1 MNLLGLSPVW
11 AAGLLVAVAAAVI
24 GLYLLKPAPRRIVIA
39 STLIWERVLHRKRRD
54 TERWRWW
61 LSVLLS
67 LLIAMLIAFA
77 IARPD
82 TGPGGIDAKRITIVV
97 DNSPTMRALRSDG
110 RTRLEQAVEE
120 ARQLIAAGGAAGR
133 TQVVDTMGTLG
144 APAFEDRRRALAELD
159 RIGAD
164 VRGKP
169 RFPEAVRADAT
180 ADAAR
185 IVFITDGVAELDV
198 PKGVEV
204 VSVFEPA
211 ANVGLTAFDVRA
223 LPGDPRRYEAFV
235 AVANAGA
242 VPQQVA
248 VAVAGAGRAPV
259 ERVLDVKA
267 RDTRTLTVTLPDF
280 VGGPVRASV
289 RADGDAFALDDEA
302 YAFLPVT
309 KVAKVALVT
318 PGNRAL
324 EQALRLDPRVV
335 LTILTPQQYA
345 SRAGFDAY
353 VFDRFAPPA
362 APAAPVLLIRPSPRA
377 WLPPIGAMRTSP
389 LVESWL
395 DGHPVLDNV
404 SLRDVQIER
413 SATFRTDEKQAI
425 ALARDSGGAAMI
437 VASAAPPRWIAT
449 GFAIEDSNFAAQASF
464 PMFVV
469 NALAWLLDEPPAIPR
484 PLGLASVPIARA
496 RIVGPGGY
504 QKDTRFVPD
513 ATLFDADVPGVYAA
527 EGESGRLRIV
537 ANALDPAVTAV
548 NASRLAPRRTAATDA
563 LTPAGAPEPWVVLLL
578 VAILLMSFE
587 WWTYHRRLTV

>member
-1 MNLLGLSPVW
+1 VNLLGLSPVW
-11 AAGLLVAVAAAVI
+11 AAVLLIAVAAAVI

-54 TERWRWW
+54 AERWRWW
-61 LSVLLS
+61 QSLLVS
-67 LLIAMLIAFA
+67 LLIALLIAFA
-77 IARPD
+77 IIRPD
-82 TGPGGIDAKRITIVV
+82 TGQESTDGKRIAIVV
-97 DNSPTMRALRSDG
+97 DNGPSMQTLRSDG
-110 RTRLEQAVEE
+110 RTRLEYAMAE
-120 ARQLIAAGGAAGR
+120 ARRLIAAGGAGGR
-133 TQVVDTMGTLG
+133 TKVVDTMGTLG
-144 APAFEDRRRALAELD
+144 APVFEDRRRALAELD
-159 RIGAD
+159 RIGAAA
-164 VRGKP
+164 RGKP
-169 RFPEAVRADAT
+169 RFPETLRADAKG
-180 ADAAR
+180 DAAR
-185 IVFITDGVAELDV
+185 IVFITDGVAALDI

-204 VSVFEPA
+204 VSAFEPA
-211 ANVGLTAFDVRA
+211 ANVGLTAFDVRTP
-223 LPGDPRRYEAFV
+223 PGDPRRYEAFV

-242 VPQQVA
+242 APQRVA
-248 VAVAGAGRAPV
+248 IAIAGAGRAPV
-259 ERVLDVKA
+259 ERTLDVKA
-267 RDTRTLTVTLPDF
+267 HDTRALTVTLPDF

-335 LTILTPQQYA
+335 LTILSPQQYA
-345 SRAGFDAY
+345 TRAGFDAY

-362 APAAPVLLIRPSPRA
+362 APAAPALLIRPPHQS
-377 WLPPIGAMRTSP
+377 WLPAIGATRAAP

-413 SATFRTDEKQAI
+413 SVTFRTDAMPVI
-425 ALARDSGGAAMI
+425 ALARDAGGAAMI
-437 VASAAPPRWIAT
+437 VASAAQPRWIAS

-469 NALAWLLDEPPAIPR
+469 NALAWLLDEPPAMVR

-496 RIVGPGGY
+496 RVVGPSGY

-527 EGESGRLRIV
+527 EGETGRLRIV
-537 ANALDPAVTAV
+537 ANVLDPAVTAV
-548 NASRLAPRRTAATDA
+548 NASRLAPRRSAATDA
-563 LTPAGAPEPWVVLLL
+563 RAPANAPEPWFVLLL
-578 VAILLMSFE
+578 VAILLMMFE
-587 WWTYHRRLTV
+587 WWTYHRRLTL

>member
-11 AAGLLVAVAAAVI
+11 AAVLLIAVAAAVI

-54 TERWRWW
+54 AERWRWW
-61 LSVLLS
+61 LSLLLS
-67 LLIAMLIAFA
+67 LLIALLIAIA
-77 IARPD
+77 ISRPD
-82 TGPGGIDAKRITIVV
+82 TGQEGADGKRIAIVV
-97 DNSPTMRALRSDG
+97 DNGPSMQALRSDG
-110 RTRLEQAVEE
+110 RTRLEYAIGE
-120 ARQLIAAGGAAGR
+120 ARRLIAAGGAGGR
-133 TQVVDTMGTLG
+133 TKVVDTMGTLG
-144 APAFEDRRRALAELD
+144 APVFEDRRRALAELD

-164 VRGKP
+164 ARGKP
-169 RFPEAVRADAT
+169 RFPETMSPDKKG
-180 ADAAR
+180 DAAR
-185 IVFITDGVAELDV
+185 IVFITDGVAALDV
-198 PKGVEV
+198 PDGVEV
-204 VSVFEPA
+204 VSAFEPA

-242 VPQQVA
+242 APQQVA
-248 VAVAGAGRAPV
+248 IAIAGAGRAPI
-259 ERVLDVKA
+259 ERTLDVKA
-267 RDTRTLTVTLPDF
+267 RNSRTLTVTLPDF

-309 KVAKVALVT
+309 KVARVALVT

-335 LTILTPQQYA
+335 LTILSPQQYA
-345 SRAGFDAY
+345 TRAGFDAY

-362 APAAPVLLIRPSPRA
+362 APAAPALLIRPPQQS
-377 WLPPIGAMRTSP
+377 WLPAIGATRSSP

-413 SATFRTDEKQAI
+413 SATFRTDAKPVI
-425 ALARDSGGAAMI
+425 ALARDASGAAMI
-437 VASAAPPRWIAT
+437 VASTAQPRWVAS

-469 NALAWLLDEPPAIPR
+469 NALAWLLDEPPAMVR
-484 PLGLASVPIARA
+484 PLGLASVPMPRA
-496 RIVGPGGY
+496 RVVGPNGY

-527 EGESGRLRIV
+527 EGEGGRLRIV
-537 ANALDPAVTAV
+537 ANVLDPAVTAV
-548 NASRLAPRRTAATDA
+548 NASRLAPRRSAATDA
-563 LTPAGAPEPWVVLLL
+563 RAPANAPEPWVVLLL
-578 VAILLMSFE
+578 VAILLMMLE
-587 WWTYHRRLTV
+587 WWTYHRRLTM